1 VNAKYAA
8 LIDAVLA
15 WRGYLVGK
23 YGDTDW
29 KCPYVAAVMQ
39 AIEDIIL
46 DDKKLGG
53 DSEVRFND
61 PWLRFLWDLRGTY
74 NGTLIDF
81 EARRE
86 ELEEMFREP
95 KHGETPCQTSAS
107 APAKVAGD
115 P

>member
-1 VNAKYAA
+1 MNAKYAA

-53 DSEVRFND
+53 DSE
-61 PWLRFLWDLRGTY
+61 
-74 NGTLIDF
+74 
-81 EARRE
+81 
-86 ELEEMFREP
+86 
-95 KHGETPCQTSAS
+95 
-107 APAKVAGD
+107 
-115 P
+115 